1 MTENREG
8 ARRQRGRERGAGRG
22 SPGAPQGRG
31 RWRSQGTRPQ
41 GQTDR
46 PRAGSFWAHPS
57 PRSPL
62 LTFSFLAAS
71 PPFSVPPFPYN
82 PSAATR
88 FAPAA
93 LFEDKKKKKRI
104 LVGPRCFLLEQKQL
118 LPLALARERGWF
130 PQLPP
135 GGIWAQGRRLSGP
148 ALSQD
153 LGGAEKG
160 ARLESE
166 ADARRRAGAGG
177 LDWARRRAGTAQTHS
192 GLTPSDN
199 LQLWSRPPRRLKNLR
214 ATL

>member
-8 ARRQRGRERGAGRG
+8 ARGQRGRERGTGRG

-31 RWRSQGTRPQ
+31 RWRSQGVRPQ
-41 GQTDR
+41 AQTDG
-46 PRAGSFWAHPS
+46 PHAGSFWAHPS

-62 LTFSFLAAS
+62 LTFSLLAAS
-71 PPFSVPPFPYN
+71 PPFSVLPFPSN
-82 PSAATR
+82 PAATR

-93 LFEDKKKKKRI
+93 LFEDKKKKKNTSRSEV
-104 LVGPRCFLLEQKQL
+104 LSPRAKAQF

-153 LGGAEKG
+153 FGGAERG
-160 ARLESE
+160 AHAESE

-177 LDWARRRAGTAQTHS
+177 LDWARRREGTAQTHS
-192 GLTPSDN
+192 GLTPSVITCSYGVAHQGD
-199 LQLWSRPPRRLKNLR
+199 
-214 ATL
+214 